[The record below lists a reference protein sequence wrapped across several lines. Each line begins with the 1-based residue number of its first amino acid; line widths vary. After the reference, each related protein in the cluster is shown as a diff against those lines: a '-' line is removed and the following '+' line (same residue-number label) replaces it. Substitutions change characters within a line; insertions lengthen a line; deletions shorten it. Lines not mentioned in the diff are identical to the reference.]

1 MPREAKGTD
10 VIMNI
15 VKKIIQEHMI
25 YPNDDLKRDN
35 HVMINLD
42 FIYSNGLTL
51 ASAVK
56 ELNRMEKSKLWDVT
70 RLAVFPDHFTPN
82 KDIPTANLKKG
93 VREWVK
99 LHNVEK
105 YYEVGDVGIEHVQFV
120 EEGYVAPGSIV
131 IGGDSHS
138 CSLGALGILS
148 LGVGT
153 TDLAYGIASG
163 RMWLKIPKI
172 IKINLEGKNN
182 RAFFCGKDVIL
193 KILRDFDPQMLNYAI
208 MVFGG
213 SGCNEL
219 NFHDRFTI
227 SNMSV
232 EGGAK
237 TAFFYPDN
245 KILNSIHYK
254 NTASNYMNYDQENDE
269 FDEVHTIN
277 LEDINYQ
284 VALPDLPRNS
294 ISIDELGTKK
304 ITLDQV
310 FIGSCTNGHIDDL
323 RIAADILKNKKR
335 NTDTRLIIIPSTPSI
350 YKKALSEGLIKIF
363 LDAGAVI
370 GPPTCGPCLGGHMG
384 VLGDGETCL
393 ATTNRNFRGRMGST
407 TSRLYLSSPAVAAAS
422 AVTGYITNPEVVK

>member
-1 MPREAKGTD
+1 
-10 VIMNI
+10 MNV
-15 VKKIIQEHMI
+15 VKKIIQEHMG
-25 YPNDDLKRDN
+25 YSHVDLKRDN

-56 ELNRMEKSKLWDVT
+56 ELNKMGKCKLWDVDK
-70 RLAVFPDHFTPN
+70 LAVFPDHFTPN

-99 LHNVEK
+99 FNHIKN

-148 LGVGT
+148 FGVGT
-153 TDLAYGIASG
+153 TDLAYGLASG
-163 RMWLKIPKI
+163 KMWLRIPNI
-172 IKINLEGKNN
+172 IRINLEGTNDKKY
-182 RAFFCGKDVIL
+182 FSGKDVIL
-193 KILRDFDPQMLNYAI
+193 KILRDFDPQKLNYSI
-208 MVFGG
+208 LVF
-213 SGCNEL
+213 SGRGCHEL
-219 NFHDRFTI
+219 NFNDRFTI

-237 TAFFYPDN
+237 TAFFYPES
-245 KILNSIHYK
+245 KILKAINYK
-254 NTASNYMNYDQENDE
+254 NTASNYLDYNQENDE
-269 FDEVHTIN
+269 FDEVYTVN
-277 LEDINYQ
+277 LEDIDYQ
-284 VALPDLPRNS
+284 VSLPDLPRNS
-294 ISIDELGTKK
+294 VSVNELSPEEVA
-304 ITLDQV
+304 LDQV
-310 FIGSCTNGHIDDL
+310 FIGSCTNGHIDDF
-323 RIAADILKNKKR
+323 RIVADILKNKKR
-335 NTDTRLIIIPSTPSI
+335 NSDTRLIIIPSTPSI
-350 YKKALSEGLIKIF
+350 YKQALEEGLIKIF

-393 ATTNRNFRGRMGST
+393 ATTNRNFKGRMGST
-407 TSRLYLSSPAVAAAS
+407 ESRLYLSSPAVAAAS
-422 AVTGYITNPEVVK
+422 AVTGYIANPEVVK